1 MVELIALLQVLQSKP
16 KVILPDPVIIQEYHI
31 DKTMIWPGVGE
42 IDPDDLPDDGTG
54 RSGSE
59 VIERDDDL
67 TGPLV
72 ISADSHIS
80 TDESVESIPDS
91 PVTQQ
96 YSDESVESDDSFVSF
111 DVPEDSSFSQDNS
124 GLNSQLTESVV
135 TNDTT
140 SVYQDV
146 SEEYSE
152 SSESL
157 VSSDSPEPIS
167 VSTDATEESSVSQ
180 DNSDSN
186 SQQTDS
192 ASDSEITDC
201 SESDYSVGFQV
212 ILFAVGF
219 LGGCIATF
227 ALFKHMRSR

>member
-16 KVILPDPVIIQEYHI
+16 KVILPDPVIIQEYQSI

-54 RSGSE
+54 RSGSD
-59 VIERDDDL
+59 VIERDDDFS
-67 TGPLV
+67 GPLV
-72 ISADSHIS
+72 ISADSDIS
-80 TDESVESIPDS
+80 SDDLVESIDS
-91 PVTQQ
+91 PVIQQ
-96 YSDESVESDDSFVSF
+96 YSDESVESADSPVSV
-111 DVPEDSSFSQDNS
+111 DVPEDSSFSQDNP
-124 GLNSQLTESVV
+124 GLNSQQTESAV

-152 SSESL
+152 SSESS
-157 VSSDSPEPIS
+157 VSSDSSEPIS
-167 VSTDATEESSVSQ
+167 LSSDATEVSSVSQ
-180 DNSDSN
+180 DNPDSN

-192 ASDSEITDC
+192 AANSEITDC
-201 SESDYSVGFQV
+201 SKSDYSVGFQV

-219 LGGCIATF
+219 LGGSIATF

>member
-16 KVILPDPVIIQEYHI
+16 KVILPDPVIIQEYQSI

-54 RSGSE
+54 RSGSD
-59 VIERDDDL
+59 VIDRDDDF

-72 ISADSHIS
+72 ISADSDLS
-80 TDESVESIPDS
+80 SVDSVESIDS

-96 YSDESVESDDSFVSF
+96 YSDESVESADSSVSV
-111 DVPEDSSFSQDNS
+111 DVPEDSSFSQDNP
-124 GLNSQLTESVV
+124 GLNSQQTESAV
-135 TNDTT
+135 TYDTT

-146 SEEYSE
+146 SEESSE
-152 SSESL
+152 SS
-157 VSSDSPEPIS
+157 VSSDSSEPIS
-167 VSTDATEESSVSQ
+167 FSTNAMVESSVSQ
-180 DNSDSN
+180 DIPDSN

-192 ASDSEITDC
+192 AANSEITDC
-201 SESDYSVGFQV
+201 SNSDYSVGFQV